1 MYFTANY
8 GKRPSNLLEPATAC
22 NSAFMVQS
30 AVRAY
35 VPLHVPPPPPP
46 TNNASYQ
53 CQSTIWAQKTTVGA
67 LKTGAELNGAKKIS
81 CAKTG
86 GAAKSRKKHPRNY
99 PPWCV
104 LIKLKSTY
112 CVAIMIPNKRSVSLA
127 SQQLFFKSCPR
138 YHFRQNALSCVLKH
152 CSRFRLPPSFYGNGE
167 RSLGKL
173 WFTFQI
179 LAALHST
186 LRR

>member
-1 MYFTANY
+1 
-8 GKRPSNLLEPATAC
+8 
-22 NSAFMVQS
+22 MVQS
-30 AVRAY
+30 AVWAH

-53 CQSTIWAQKTTVGA
+53 CQSTIWAQKTSVGA
-67 LKTGAELNGAKKIS
+67 LQTGAELNGAKKIS

-99 PPWCV
+99 PPWCA

-138 YHFRQNALSCVLKH
+138 YHFRGAVKKWHFSANPNITAKLCA
-152 CSRFRLPPSFYGNGE
+152 LPP
-167 RSLGKL
+167 
-173 WFTFQI
+173 FTAPDDVHWLNNYAGFK
-179 LAALHST
+179 S
-186 LRR
+186 

>member
-1 MYFTANY
+1 
-8 GKRPSNLLEPATAC
+8 
-22 NSAFMVQS
+22 MVQS

-53 CQSTIWAQKTTVGA
+53 CQSTIWAQKTSVGA
-67 LKTGAELNGAKKIS
+67 LQTGAELNGAKKIS

-86 GAAKSRKKHPRNY
+86 GAAKSRKKYPRNY

-138 YHFRQNALSCVLKH
+138 YHFRGAAKFRRSKH
-152 CSRFRLPPSFYGNGE
+152 YSWIMGSPPFYSTLG
-167 RSLGKL
+167 RSLGQSLCRFKVL
-173 WFTFQI
+173 TPSKPI
-179 LAALHST
+179 
-186 LRR
+186 